1 MVYVI
6 ENEGHQQVGATLNT
20 LSVVK
25 RPDGGITNNAKVDEQ
40 LYDEDGTV
48 YHIREVVDTTSGSG
62 PRRLNTAHPEYV
74 DGKGWQRI
82 TKYGD
87 ELPKPADPQGVD
99 EKAEGF
105 DVNYADNYK
114 LYRRQEYPSIDDI
127 TVALWEKTV
136 EDRSEA
142 ATALEKLRQA
152 VKTKYPSPEKIAADK
167 AEAEKA
173 EADKAEAEK
182 DSE

>member
-62 PRRLNTAHPEYV
+62 PRQLNTPHPEYV

-87 ELPKPADPQGVD
+87 ALPEPADPQGVD

-136 EDRSEA
+136 EDRGEA

>member
-6 ENEGHQQVGATLNT
+6 ENEGHQQVGATLNN

-40 LYDEDGTV
+40 LHDDGGTV

-74 DGKGWQRI
+74 KDKGWQRI

-87 ELPKPADPQGVD
+87 ALPEPADRQGTDDSKDTYD
-99 EKAEGF
+99 EDYGDNFGKYRQVAYEKEG
-105 DVNYADNYK
+105 V
-114 LYRRQEYPSIDDI
+114 SIDAMI
-127 TVALWEKTV
+127 VALWEKEV
-136 EDRSEA
+136 EDRKDVA
-142 ATALEKLRQA
+142 DALEVKRQA
-152 VKTKYPSPEKIAADK
+152 VKKRFPKPSE
-167 AEAEKA
+167 
-173 EADKAEAEK
+173 
-182 DSE
+182 

>member
-74 DGKGWQRI
+74 KDKGWQRI